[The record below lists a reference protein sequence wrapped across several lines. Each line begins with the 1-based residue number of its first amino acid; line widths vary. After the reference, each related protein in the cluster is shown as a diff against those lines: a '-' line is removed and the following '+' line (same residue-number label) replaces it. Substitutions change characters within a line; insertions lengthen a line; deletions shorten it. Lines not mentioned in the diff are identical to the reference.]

1 MVKPK
6 KKKQQT
12 LEATLGRPP
21 VRQTIRSPWTKKGKA
36 VQRSPVV
43 SSPVRNAAP
52 LSSSPPAPPSSFM
65 RSSQVPGSSRKAR
78 AVLKDSSSEETSEDE
93 QEQVLP
99 VRETRRVRRSRLFES
114 GSESESESSNGSSE
128 KGKETREETDD
139 QEEDDD
145 KPLATPIT
153 RRRRHLVVSE
163 SDEDEQSPVPQSIKR
178 RRLVRRNVASSPT
191 MEKTGAEDEEEPPT
205 PPSAKASRVRR
216 KPLTQK
222 QKARELLRRKRAGEV
237 INEDDD
243 SLFSDEESEKPMYD
257 TDSGLV
263 ALEEF
268 EDDEEGVNEP
278 RSVAAERKKS
288 KKKRKRVAVE
298 DDDDDDDDDDNE
310 SGSMDDFVVE
320 DGDAPLG
327 APDEDHDD
335 IPLEYTGYAQ
345 APLKVYFRVAIEWLV
360 KFKVNPGFP
369 EREADVYRMAWR
381 KLDDE
386 VRGLANS
393 KFSSA
398 AWKRDF
404 YMALRARPHFDSA
417 DFFRGGMLEG
427 QNCGACGRSGHP
439 AKHSMKFTGDPYYK
453 NTIRLDRFLQP
464 VEMDS
469 EPDSGSESHDD
480 DEDGNHI
487 PKAEKEWY
495 VGAVC
500 NSNAET
506 AHDLIH
512 WKMGLLVFVDTRL
525 HIEGHMAANKVAERE
540 NMEAEQ
546 KDELVDKI
554 MSHWEKNGMVKALYS
569 EFKGTI
575 ERARNKPTNG
585 RYR

>member
-12 LEATLGRPP
+12 LEATLGETFSHDPSSVSMNRHANASPGRPP
-21 VRQTIRSPWTKKGKA
+21 VRPTIRSPWTKKGKA
-36 VQRSPVV
+36 VQRSPVA

-78 AVLKDSSSEETSEDE
+78 AVLPGFSSEETSEDE
-93 QEQVLP
+93 QEQALP

-114 GSESESESSNGSSE
+114 GSESEPESSNGSSE
-128 KGKETREETDD
+128 KGKETRETDD
-139 QEEDDD
+139 QGEDDD

-153 RRRRHLVVSE
+153 RRKRHLVVSE

-178 RRLVRRNVASSPT
+178 RRLVRKNVASSPT

-205 PPSAKASRVRR
+205 PSLANANRVRR

-222 QKARELLRRKRAGEV
+222 EKARELLRRKRAGEV

-257 TDSGLV
+257 TDSSLV

-278 RSVAAERKKS
+278 RSVTAERKKS
-288 KKKRKRVAVE
+288 KNKRNRIAVE
-298 DDDDDDDDDDNE
+298 DDDDDDNDPE
-310 SGSMDDFVVE
+310 SMDDFVVE

-393 KFSSA
+393 KFSSS
-398 AWKRDF
+398 AWKKDF
-404 YMALRARPHFDSA
+404 YMALRARPYFDSA
-417 DFFRGGMLEG
+417 DIFRGAMLEG

-439 AKHSMKFTGDPYYK
+439 AK
-453 NTIRLDRFLQP
+453 
-464 VEMDS
+464 
-469 EPDSGSESHDD
+469 
-480 DEDGNHI
+480 
-487 PKAEKEWY
+487 
-495 VGAVC
+495 
-500 NSNAET
+500 
-506 AHDLIH
+506 
-512 WKMGLLVFVDTRL
+512 
-525 HIEGHMAANKVAERE
+525 
-540 NMEAEQ
+540 
-546 KDELVDKI
+546 
-554 MSHWEKNGMVKALYS
+554 
-569 EFKGTI
+569 
-575 ERARNKPTNG
+575 
-585 RYR
+585 